1 MRIVG
6 KDETSKLVSLMV
18 RIRKEQVTP
27 FKPSRL
33 YPKYWYWNRA
43 NNEQSRMY
51 QTIYATPAL
60 LAEAEKLVNETAL

>member
-6 KDETSKLVSLMV
+6 KDEIGKLVSLME

-27 FKPSRL
+27 FKPSKL
-33 YPKYWYWNRA
+33 YPEYWFWNRA
-43 NNEQSRMY
+43 DNEQSKMY

-60 LAEAEKLVNETAL
+60 LAEAEEVLNENEL